1 MQRPVLG
8 HCFGG
13 FWTTELRELIS
24 SHAHNGYL
32 NLILDLGFVGI
43 LLMYIFFITCCFKA
57 IKVMKNDFNWGALWI
72 CFLFMTVIYNIT
84 EPSIDG
90 FSNQQMATLLFLL
103 ATSSNAIIV
112 YQNDR

>member
-1 MQRPVLG
+1 MQQPFCG
-8 HCFGG
+8 HGFGG

-43 LLMYIFFITCCFKA
+43 LLMYTFFITCCFKA

-103 ATSSNAIIV
+103 TTSL
-112 YQNDR
+112 RLP